1 MKMNKNLKIFIVVIL
16 LVGILFTS
24 TIYYKKNISYSAE
37 SIIPFEDLTI
47 NKFIPFNTT
56 ITVAQ
61 KHHGYSSSSYGH
73 VYLAYCDDEISVEEC
88 SNKIKEAEEGG
99 YWQYDWSSFD
109 DEHAKVQIL
118 EEGNNS
124 NLSSYITKN
133 YSDLFESSNQ
143 YKGWRVVETADVG
156 DNDEENEYNFSNMA
170 TAGVILYPTNDEIVK
185 DGTPSISNDY
195 ETCVKCNDKI
205 ASTTEWYK
213 FESIDLKVYNSSNKI
228 IGGNENKLKET
239 DVISVYDSSISKIH
253 LDSIELKKGQIIS
266 MKMRGTND
274 SVEVSNE
281 NNDFLYLYP
290 QTYSQLSLFNKFLTE
305 IETDGSYYIDSY
317 YNSYGEYVEIKEY
330 GILTPINTGDKLDKS
345 AVQDGDIIYY
355 VSKCDNGFKWDGFTE
370 YIAPESYNV
379 TYDGN
384 NATSG
389 EVPIDNNI
397 YLSGSEYTVL
407 NNSGNLKKENATF
420 AGWSKTAIK
429 EIINSENSN
438 VIEPNSKDIINSNIT
453 LYAVYCTDKN
463 NNSIC
468 DYKETLHNITYDKG
482 LSTSGTVPLD
492 SNKYLSGLE
501 YQVKDNTG
509 KLNMEKATFDGWS
522 LTNLDSIITSHYE
535 NTIEPNEIK
544 VMGDNDITLYAIF
557 AEDLNENEIA
567 DYKEDKY
574 NVVYN
579 KGLATT
585 GNIPI
590 DSNKYLSGLEY
601 QVKDNTG
608 KLDMEKATFDG
619 WSLTKLDNVITSH
632 YENTIE
638 PNEVKVMGNSGVNLY
653 AIFAEDLNENEIAD
667 YKEDKYKVIYH
678 EGVAT
683 SGTVPLDNN
692 LYLTKLSAKIKDNT
706 GNLKK
711 DNAKFIGW
719 SLTKLELLTNSNV
732 SETIYNKNNS
742 VLINNSN
749 IDLYAV
755 FCIDENNNNICD
767 YNEDGYS
774 IIYNKNTA
782 TYGNAPI
789 DVTKYLENTN
799 YKLKDNE
806 GNLGAEKAVFD
817 GWSTKQLPVIKE
829 HDDSIIEP
837 FTELTIKNNDIT
849 YFAVLA
855 EDINDNKIADYKENK
870 YQIIYDGNGATSGEV
885 PVDNNKYLTLLN
897 YEVMNNTGNL
907 KKDNASF
914 IGWSLKKLDD
924 QTSIPDNIIEPGTKE
939 TINDSNVIYYAVW
952 QKKDEVKNPNTK
964 SFIISAIIIFAIVS
978 LILIIISNKKII
990 KYE

>member
-16 LVGILFTS
+16 LVGVLFTS

-37 SIIPFEDLTI
+37 SIIPFEDLTT

-118 EEGNNS
+118 EEGNNG
-124 NLSSYITKN
+124 NLSSYIIKN

-156 DNDEENEYNFSNMA
+156 DNDEENEYNYSNMA
-170 TAGVILYPTNDEIVK
+170 TAGVILYPTNDEVVK

-213 FESIDLKVYNSSNKI
+213 FEPIDLKVYNSSNKI

-239 DVISVYDSSISKIH
+239 DVISVYDSSIAKIH

-266 MKMRGTND
+266 MKIRGTND

-281 NNDFLYLYP
+281 NNDFLFLYP
-290 QTYSQLSLFNKFLTE
+290 QTYSQLSLFKKFLTE
-305 IETDGSYYIDSY
+305 IDTDGSYYIDSY
-317 YNSYGEYVEIKEY
+317 YNGYGEYVEIKEY

-355 VSKCDNGFKWDGFTE
+355 ISKCDNGFTWDGFTE

-379 TYDGN
+379 TYDSN

-509 KLNMEKATFDGWS
+509 KL
-522 LTNLDSIITSHYE
+522 
-535 NTIEPNEIK
+535 
-544 VMGDNDITLYAIF
+544 DI
-557 AEDLNENEIA
+557 
-567 DYKEDKY
+567 
-574 NVVYN
+574 
-579 KGLATT
+579 
-585 GNIPI
+585 
-590 DSNKYLSGLEY
+590 
-601 QVKDNTG
+601 
-608 KLDMEKATFDG
+608 EKATFDG

-638 PNEVKVMGNSGVNLY
+638 PNETKVMGDNDVTLY

-719 SLTKLELLTNSNV
+719 SLTKLEVLTNSNV
-732 SETIYNKNNS
+732 SETIYTKDNS

-782 TYGNAPI
+782 TYGNVPI
-789 DVTKYLENTN
+789 DETKYLENTN

-806 GNLGAEKAVFD
+806 GNLAAEKAVFD
-817 GWSTKQLPVIKE
+817 GWSTKQLPIIKE

-837 FTELTIKNNDIT
+837 FTELTMKNNDIT

-855 EDINDNKIADYKENK
+855 EDINDNKIADYKEKK
-870 YQIIYDGNGATSGEV
+870 YQVIYDGNGATSGEV
-885 PVDNNKYLTLLN
+885 PIDNNEYLTLLN
-897 YEVMNNTGNL
+897 YEVMNNSGLL
-907 KKDNASF
+907 KKSNASF
-914 IGWSLKKLDD
+914 IGWSLEKLDD

-939 TINDSNVIYYAVW
+939 TINDHDVIYYAVW

-964 SFIISAIIIFAIVS
+964 SFIISSIIIFAIVS